1 MGAHSTELARAME
14 IHMISI
20 PQSVLMNLLSRV
32 LRLSLNIYQSEH
44 PPHALGSVSGVVTVC
59 GPYLI
64 TWSFQTL
71 TFNWN

>member
-44 PPHALGSVSGVVTVC
+44 PPTRLVLSAELLRFVAL
-59 GPYLI
+59 
-64 TWSFQTL
+64 TL
-71 TFNWN
+71 LLGHSKL